1 MKKLVAAFLM
11 AIFGFFVMF
20 GNISHVQAEDN
31 TIRIWFSQY
40 EEENTAMETIA
51 AAFTDE
57 TGINVEVISR
67 INIFNAASD
76 LVNNAALDERPDIV
90 FMQAPDIGSLV
101 VNGYLEPLTEYV
113 AGTDLE
119 NRFVSVA
126 FDAFSL
132 DGELYGIGYSVD
144 SYGLIYNKDIISK
157 EELPATWED
166 FFDLAIQKTTYDTEG
181 NVLVHGT
188 LLNSRDMWFTYPII
202 RNYGGYYYGNYSN
215 GDYNPY
221 DVGLDSE
228 GMLDYIAKM
237 KWAMEND
244 LVLTNKIKGESEIVS
259 QFANGTIGMIIYGLW
274 YAETFQQKGIN
285 YGIASLPDQDNGETS
300 LALTTVQGFVLNS
313 YSLHKDES
321 LSFLSYLLEDE
332 NQQLLIEAGNKYDSK
347 VGTRNPADIAVIQ
360 SDYIQ
365 SSEIL
370 ASLSALNDECEP
382 FPNIPEGSIWYNYTT
397 SAFQSIFFDEG
408 VDPMTK
414 LQELA
419 DKIRDD
425 VRLMNYQS
433 EPIEIPEWLYYVF
446 GAIILAGI
454 GLAIFLKR
462 KKEKKLPYLM
472 KPKWRT
478 TLLAWGLMT
487 PLLILLM
494 IFYVFPI
501 FHNFY
506 LSLTNYSGINLR
518 DYQLI
523 GLANYYDIFVSGI
536 GGLLSMTV
544 WTLVFAFSV
553 VAISFVFGSLLA
565 SVLNSQKV
573 KIAKIYRIIFILPWV
588 VPTVITLL
596 MWQGLLETEGGLVN
610 QILGLFG
617 IPNIP
622 WLSDSFLAKISTIMV
637 MTWFSF
643 PYFMVVA
650 SGFLQAIPKDYY
662 DAAKVDGASNRHIF
676 FHITLPLIFRAM
688 VPVLIM
694 SFIMQFNQFGVYI
707 LTSGGPASSTI
718 GAPGATD
725 LLITYVFNTAFN
737 TKRYAVAAAYSV
749 VIFVFVSIFALVSM
763 KVTRKVAES

>member
-433 EPIEIPEWLYYVF
+433 EPIEIPEWLYYAF

-494 IFYVFPI
+494 IF
-501 FHNFY
+501 
-506 LSLTNYSGINLR
+506 
-518 DYQLI
+518 
-523 GLANYYDIFVSGI
+523 
-536 GGLLSMTV
+536 
-544 WTLVFAFSV
+544 
-553 VAISFVFGSLLA
+553 
-565 SVLNSQKV
+565 
-573 KIAKIYRIIFILPWV
+573 
-588 VPTVITLL
+588 
-596 MWQGLLETEGGLVN
+596 
-610 QILGLFG
+610 
-617 IPNIP
+617 
-622 WLSDSFLAKISTIMV
+622 
-637 MTWFSF
+637 
-643 PYFMVVA
+643 
-650 SGFLQAIPKDYY
+650 
-662 DAAKVDGASNRHIF
+662 
-676 FHITLPLIFRAM
+676 
-688 VPVLIM
+688 
-694 SFIMQFNQFGVYI
+694 
-707 LTSGGPASSTI
+707 
-718 GAPGATD
+718 
-725 LLITYVFNTAFN
+725 
-737 TKRYAVAAAYSV
+737 
-749 VIFVFVSIFALVSM
+749 
-763 KVTRKVAES
+763 